1 MEETRNQ
8 TLLLVKP
15 TAVKNNYIGGILKMV
30 NDAGFKIGAIK
41 LVNLKK
47 WQADL
52 FYRVHAQKPFYDEL
66 TDFIASGP
74 VLAALLI
81 KEDAVKELRELIGA
95 TNPKEAKQGTIRNK
109 YGESTT
115 HNAVHASD
123 TDANAI
129 HEIDFFF
136 SLVERFE

>member
-1 MEETRNQ
+1 MDKAGNQ

-15 TAVKNNYIGGILKMV
+15 TAVHNNYIGGILKIV
-30 NDAGFKIGAIK
+30 NDTGFRIGAIK

-47 WQADL
+47 WQAER
-52 FYRVHAQKPFYDEL
+52 FYRVHAEKPFYGEL

-74 VLAALLI
+74 VLATLLI
-81 KEDAVKELRELIGA
+81 KENAVKELRELIGA
-95 TNPKEAKQGTIRNK
+95 TNPKEAKEGTIRQR
-109 YGESTT
+109 YGQSTT

-123 TDANAI
+123 TDENAT
-129 HEIDFFF
+129 HEVDFFF